1 MPQKKKNSASKKSQ
15 SNKAQKSKGHASKG
29 QESHGQE
36 SKAPQS
42 KSAGPKSARANT
54 ISNKGKRALAV
65 KVKSAKGRK
74 ISSTRWL
81 QRQLNDPYVQRAKDD
96 GLRSRAAYKL
106 IEMDDQYKLIQ
117 PGMTVIDLGAA
128 PGGWSQVAA
137 KRANSIKGK
146 GQVVAIDISAM
157 EPLPGVEVIHLDF
170 MDDDAPN
177 QLIKALKKDA
187 VDIVMSDMA
196 EPATGHKQTDHLR
209 IIGLA
214 EAALEF
220 AIEVLKPEGVF
231 LAKVLQG
238 GTEQDLLNL
247 MKKNFKKTRHIK
259 PQASRADSSELYV
272 MATGFKGRDL

>member
-1 MPQKKKNSASKKSQ
+1 MPQKKKTSASQKGQ
-15 SNKAQKSKGHASKG
+15 STKGQQSKGSTGKG
-29 QESHGQE
+29 STG
-36 SKAPQS
+36 KGAALKTQS
-42 KSAGPKSARANT
+42 TKSSSG
-54 ISNKGKRALAV
+54 KGKRALAV

-106 IEMDDQYKLIQ
+106 IEIDDQFKLIQ
-117 PGMTVIDLGAA
+117 QGMTIIDLGAA

-137 KRANSIKGK
+137 QRANSIKGK

-157 EPLPGVEVIHLDF
+157 EPLPGVDVIHLDF

-177 QLIKALKKDA
+177 QLITALKKDA

-259 PQASRADSSELYV
+259 PEASRADSSELYV
-272 MATGFKGRDL
+272 MATGFKGREI